1 MKAAVIDGLL
11 AVLVLS
17 TWLGVLAFLRLRNTL
32 DRLHCVT
39 FVNVVCGLCVV
50 VAAFVADG
58 LADRPLK
65 ILVLAVVTLING
77 AGLSH
82 AVGRALWL
90 RWMPEQAK
98 E

>member
-1 MKAAVIDGLL
+1 MKAAVIDALL
-11 AVLVLS
+11 VILVVS
-17 TWLGVLAFLRLRNTL
+17 VWLGTLGFVRLRNTL

-39 FVNVVCGLCVV
+39 FVNAVCGLCIVI
-50 VAAFVADG
+50 AAFVSDG

-65 ILVLAVVTLING
+65 ILVLAVVTLLNG

-82 AVGRALWL
+82 ATGRALWL
-90 RWMPEQAK
+90 RWKPEQAK